1 MVKVKLYKVDQIP
14 IQKVVRAN
22 LAHRQYDHD
31 TGFGFEVIDD
41 DKEFI
46 IQFTERQILK
56 QEIETLDGSV
66 STIESVSYIKVKFG
80 IRFGTKHAVYVIDPP
95 RSMKYPFEML
105 RTLFGSD
112 CNLQPVEFDLKTLLQ
127 IFDASY
133 DHVIKSMSLSNIHYD
148 ANTLAKTKIVSSK
161 DLHPFYLNN
170 YSDTKAVIDIIHMK
184 VDGIDV
190 ELSRTGRFRLHEA
203 KLPKFMLMLEHS
215 FQ

>member
-1 MVKVKLYKVDQIP
+1 MVKVKLYKVDHIP
-14 IQKVVRAN
+14 IEKVVRTN
-22 LAHRQYDHD
+22 LAHRRYADD
-31 TGFGFEVIDD
+31 TGFGFEVIGDD
-41 DKEFI
+41 EELV

-66 STIESVSYIKVKFG
+66 SVIESVSYIKVKFG
-80 IRFGTKHAVYVIDPP
+80 IRFGTKYAVYVIDPP
-95 RSMKYPFEML
+95 RSMKYPFEII

-112 CNLQPVEFDLKTLLQ
+112 CNLQPAEFDLKAVLQ
-127 IFDASY
+127 VFDKSY
-133 DHVIKSMSLSNIHYD
+133 NHVIKSISLSNIYYD
-148 ANTLAKTKIVSSK
+148 ANTLAKTKIVSTK

-170 YSDTKAVIDIIHMK
+170 YSDTKAIIDIIHMK

-203 KLPKFMLMLEHS
+203 KLSKFMLMLERS